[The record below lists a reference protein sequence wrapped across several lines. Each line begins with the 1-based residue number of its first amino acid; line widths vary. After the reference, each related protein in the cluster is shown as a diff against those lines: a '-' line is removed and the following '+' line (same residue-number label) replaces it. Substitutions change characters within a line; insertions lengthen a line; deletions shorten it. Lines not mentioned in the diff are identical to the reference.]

1 MVAVE
6 FRGHGLSEHRDSYR
20 YVDYEHDLLAM
31 LDELGLER
39 VSVAGHSLGG
49 YVALLAATRTDRIG
63 AVVAI
68 DVKSDWTD
76 ADAELAERSR
86 NAAQR
91 VEPARASLVDRLERS
106 LPGVTLETGE
116 LDMLAERSLE
126 QVDGGWRFR
135 WDRRVLATEPVDPFA
150 FLPKVPCRVYVLAGA
165 ESEVMPAAAAE
176 RFAAAVPEA
185 KAEILDGVGHH
196 VELEAPDRVADAI
209 RTLV

>member
-1 MVAVE
+1 M
-6 FRGHGLSEHRDSYR
+6 
-20 YVDYEHDLLAM
+20 
-31 LDELGLER
+31 
-39 VSVAGHSLGG
+39 
-49 YVALLAATRTDRIG
+49 
-63 AVVAI
+63 AI
-68 DVKSDWTD
+68 
-76 ADAELAERSR
+76 
-86 NAAQR
+86 
-91 VEPARASLVDRLERS
+91 P
-106 LPGVTLETGE
+106 
-116 LDMLAERSLE
+116 
-126 QVDGGWRFR
+126 